1 MTQQEVSSVKPKR
14 KINLKNIK
22 WKKVIKYTVILLI
35 IAVIAGKVMELLKPA
50 GNQAQMS
57 VQTAT
62 VTKGNVESMLS
73 GKGTIEPLDKYEVNA
88 LVKGEVLEAPFEEGD
103 RVSKG
108 DLLYQISTKD
118 VENSIESANLS
129 VEKAKRNYDDSMIK
143 LGDLEQTAKISGYVK
158 KLYVKAGDNIQAG
171 ANIADIYNSDYMYLE
186 VPFLSALVKDSLIGK
201 QAVITMDTT
210 LEQLKGKVTA
220 VSDMEE
226 TIAGNIA
233 TRKVTIKVK
242 NPGGIAAGALALA
255 SIGTEQ
261 CAANG
266 TFRAGVEQ
274 TITAEGSGKI
284 STLKLAEGRYMESG
298 STIYTLASKDMNNA
312 IEDSKLSLKEAELA
326 LKNQKNQLENY
337 SIQSPISGQ
346 VILKNKKKGDTIDPG
361 TDSSKGALAIVYDL
375 SAMTFRMNID
385 ELQIR
390 NISVG
395 QLVRIT
401 ADALPGEEI
410 EGRVEKIGLNST
422 TNNGVTTYPVTIRI
436 DKTGNLLPG
445 MNVTGKI
452 ITAKSDNVLMVPTGA
467 VMRDNIVYVK
477 TADKDTKAE
486 GKGHK
491 DNGSV
496 DSEGVPDG
504 FKEVKVEVG
513 ISDGTYVE
521 IKSGLKER
529 DEVYIPFVD
538 TSGIGGGDMGY
549 YEEVTVTE

>member
-14 KINLKNIK
+14 RINIKNIK
-22 WKKVIKYTVILLI
+22 WKKVIKYTVILLV

-57 VQTAT
+57 VQTAA

-103 RVSKG
+103 RVTKG

-129 VEKAKRNYDDSMIK
+129 VEKAKRNYDDSMTK

-186 VPFLSALVKDSLIGK
+186 VPFLAALVKDSLIGK

-284 STLKLAEGRYMESG
+284 STLKLSEGRYMESG

-395 QLVRIT
+395 QVVRIT

-477 TADKDTKAE
+477 TADKDAKAE
-486 GKGHK
+486 GTGHK

-496 DSEGVPDG
+496 DSEGIPAG

-521 IKSGLKER
+521 IKSGLKEG

>member
-1 MTQQEVSSVKPKR
+1 MAQQEVSNVKPKR

-22 WKKVIKYTVILLI
+22 WKKVIKYAVILLI
-35 IAVIAGKVMELLKPA
+35 IAVIAGKAMELLKPS
-50 GNQAQMS
+50 GNQAQTS
-57 VQTAT
+57 VQTAA

-88 LVKGEVLEAPFEEGD
+88 LVKGEVLDAPFEEGD
-103 RVSKG
+103 TVTKG

-118 VENSIESANLS
+118 VENSIETATLS
-129 VEKAKRNYDDSMIK
+129 VEKAKRNYDDSKIK
-143 LGDLEQTAKISGYVK
+143 LDDLEQVAKISGYVK

-171 ANIADIYNSDYMYLE
+171 ANIADIYNSDYMYLD
-186 VPFLSALVKDSLIGK
+186 VPFLSALVKEGLIGK
-201 QAVITMDTT
+201 QAVVTMDTT

-226 TIAGNIA
+226 TISGNIS
-233 TRKVTIKVK
+233 TKKVTIKVK
-242 NPGGIAAGALALA
+242 NPGGIAAGTLALA

-266 TFRAGVEQ
+266 TFRASVEQ

-284 STLKLAEGRYMESG
+284 SALDLTEGRYMESG
-298 STIYTLASKDMNNA
+298 SVIYTLVSKDMNNA

-326 LKNQKNQLENY
+326 LKNQKNQLDNY

-395 QLVRIT
+395 QVVRIT

-436 DKTGNLLPG
+436 DNTGNLLPG

-467 VMRDNIVYVK
+467 VMRDNVVYVK
-477 TADKDTKAE
+477 SAEKDTKAE
-486 GKGHK
+486 NTGDK
-491 DNGSV
+491 DSGV
-496 DSEGVPDG
+496 MDSEGIPAG
-504 FKEVKVEVG
+504 FKEVKVEIG

-521 IKSGLKER
+521 IKSGLKEG

-538 TSGIGGGDMGY
+538 TSGNGGGDMGY

>member
-1 MTQQEVSSVKPKR
+1 MAQQEVSNVKPKR

-22 WKKVIKYTVILLI
+22 WKKVIKYAVILLI
-35 IAVIAGKVMELLKPA
+35 IAVIAGKAMELLKPS
-50 GNQAQMS
+50 GNQAQTS
-57 VQTAT
+57 VQTAA

-88 LVKGEVLEAPFEEGD
+88 LVKGEVLDAPFEEGD
-103 RVSKG
+103 TVTKG

-118 VENSIESANLS
+118 VENSIETATLS
-129 VEKAKRNYDDSMIK
+129 VEKAKRNYDDSKIK
-143 LGDLEQTAKISGYVK
+143 LDDLEQVAKISGYVK

-171 ANIADIYNSDYMYLE
+171 ANIADIYNSDYMYLD
-186 VPFLSALVKDSLIGK
+186 VPFLSALVKEGLIGK
-201 QAVITMDTT
+201 QAVVTMDTT

-226 TIAGNIA
+226 TISGNIS
-233 TRKVTIKVK
+233 TKKVTIKVK

-266 TFRAGVEQ
+266 TFRASIEQ
-274 TITAEGSGKI
+274 TIIAEGSGKI
-284 STLKLAEGRYMESG
+284 SALNLTEGRYMESG
-298 STIYTLASKDMNNA
+298 SVIYTLASKDMNNA

-326 LKNQKNQLENY
+326 LKNQKNQLDNY

-395 QLVRIT
+395 QVVRIT

-436 DKTGNLLPG
+436 DNTGNLLPG

-452 ITAKSDNVLMVPTGA
+452 ITAKADNVLMVPTGA
-467 VMRDNIVYVK
+467 VMRDNVVYVK
-477 TADKDTKAE
+477 SAEKDTKAE
-486 GKGHK
+486 NTGNK
-491 DNGSV
+491 DSGV
-496 DSEGVPDG
+496 MDSGIPAG
-504 FKEVKVEVG
+504 FKEVKVEIG

-521 IKSGLKER
+521 IKSGLKEG

-538 TSGIGGGDMGY
+538 TSGNGGGDMGY